1 MLTLRSLVPAAF
13 ALGSLAGCLNQPDVD
28 TGYLEDHTAAAR
40 PVMEG
45 AAVRVEQAE
54 RALDVGRDL
63 AGARATLA
71 AIAADPSV
79 PADVRERATF
89 ALSRAE
95 ELQKDT
101 EGAIRT
107 IESMMAAHEGDRS
120 WPAQEAAE
128 KRLRKLLTGKEE
140 GPSSSPR
147 PEDKVAPIA
156 KVLAGYFPSKKDQPT
171 DISILAFGSEGSV
184 SEALGTFRID
194 DALRAVAEEAC
205 PLCDT
210 KLNIHSFVSRTG
222 SWASIPGSK
231 GRIGTSLAV
240 FYTHLGDPIPARYDD
255 VLPVPMSEVLAH
267 LHKGEGL
274 VIAKERPNA
283 PPAILLAAPR
293 EAQLPEVEEAFSRMK
308 ALPASLTVIKV
319 APQLKPDEIRTAMR
333 TQGMPAFKKCY
344 ESLLQRAP
352 AAAGR
357 TELAFTIKPDGT
369 VDELRI
375 ETTDT
380 LKEGTFERCM
390 NAAMTPV
397 AFAATGQSTTVKYP
411 VTFSP

>member
-1 MLTLRSLVPAAF
+1 MLRLRSLVPAVI

-28 TGYLEDHTAAAR
+28 TGYLEDHTAAVP
-40 PVMEG
+40 PVTEG
-45 AAVRVEQAE
+45 PAVRVEQAE
-54 RALDVGRDL
+54 RALDVGRDIP
-63 AGARATLA
+63 GARATLA
-71 AIAADPSV
+71 AVVADQSA

-89 ALSRAE
+89 ALSRAM
-95 ELQKDT
+95 ELEKDT

-107 IESMMAAHEGDRS
+107 IESLMAAHVDDRT

-140 GPSSSPR
+140 R
-147 PEDKVAPIA
+147 PASARRPADKVAPIA
-156 KVLAGYFPSKKDQPT
+156 KALAAYFPATKGQPA
-171 DISILAFGSEGSV
+171 DISILSFGSDGVS
-184 SEALGTFRID
+184 SEALGTFRIG
-194 DALRAVAEEAC
+194 DALREMADEDC

-210 KLNIHSFVSRTG
+210 KINVHTSFSRTG
-222 SWASIPGSK
+222 SWASIPGQRS
-231 GRIGTSLAV
+231 RLATSLAV
-240 FYTHLGDPIPARYDD
+240 FYTHLADPIPARYDG

-267 LHKGEGL
+267 LTKGEG
-274 VIAKERPNA
+274 VVVTKERPNA
-283 PPAILLAAPR
+283 PPAILFAAPR

-308 ALPASLTVIKV
+308 ALPGGVTVIKV
-319 APQLKPDEIRTAMR
+319 APQLKPDEIRTVMR

-344 ESLLQRAP
+344 ESLLQRTP

-357 TELAFTIKPDGT
+357 TEMAFTIKADGA

-411 VTFSP
+411 LTFAP